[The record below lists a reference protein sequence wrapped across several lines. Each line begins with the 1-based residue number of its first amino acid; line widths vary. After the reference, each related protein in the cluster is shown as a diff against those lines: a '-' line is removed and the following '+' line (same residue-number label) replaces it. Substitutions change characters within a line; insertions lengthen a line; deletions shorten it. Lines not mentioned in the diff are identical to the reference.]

1 MQSKDSL
8 KELKDMTFPIG
19 TLRQVHYIQL
29 HVQGK
34 EIGDLLWQW
43 VKGCNTLSKRSNKS
57 THLLLIQR
65 LGAWLNKDKQRSKIP
80 K

>member
-8 KELKDMTFPIG
+8 QELKDMTFPIG
-19 TLRQVHYIQL
+19 DKYNIQL

-34 EIGDLLWQW
+34 EKGDLSWQW

-65 LGAWLNKDKQRSKIP
+65 LRAWLNKAVSRQAKE
-80 K
+80 